1 MKNSKDSPGVFIPPP
16 LIYAGFFLLSFL
28 IQGYLTIKAAFF
40 FHSRAANIAGL
51 LIIFTGLAFILP
63 ALRQFFQTKNTVALI
78 KPATSLQ
85 TSGIYSL
92 TRNPM
97 YVGLSLIYLGMA
109 LIFGNWW
116 TLILFPVL
124 LATVHFRVI
133 RPEEK
138 YLSRAFG
145 DHYTEYKNKVR
156 RWI

>member
-40 FHSRAANIAGL
+40 FHTRAANIAGL
-51 LIIFTGLAFILP
+51 LIIITSLVFSLP
-63 ALRQFFQTKNTVALI
+63 ALRQFFRTKNTVMLI
-78 KPATSLQ
+78 RPATSLQ

-97 YVGLSLIYLGMA
+97 YVGLALLYLGMA

-124 LATVHFRVI
+124 LVTIHFRVI
-133 RPEEK
+133 RPEEN

-145 DHYTEYKNKVR
+145 DPYAEYKNQVR